1 MSFGPKIARYI
12 LGAIGPYILFSWL
25 LLSVVLFIQQAG
37 KFAEIFFSVNL
48 PWGLVWQLAAAL
60 LPSVIAFTCPMAVLV
75 GTIIG
80 LSRMQGDSELVAIRA
95 AGIGNLQI
103 VAPIAVLG
111 LGLSIFALIVNIY
124 GVPAAAGAV
133 RNIAIRAAILKLESP
148 IEPGTFNTELA
159 GFTIYA
165 GRGDTATGE
174 WRDLFIYAEDPKT
187 KDMRLITSNGGRID
201 STDEA
206 SELVLEQARAIT
218 LGKGT
223 EGEKITAENLGDI
236 RIAIRTRRS
245 ELIERLK
252 SAELSPQELGIGE
265 LVDYASAKDG
275 AERREAEVLV
285 QRRLLLSFA
294 PLIFAFLGA
303 GMVLRFNRGG
313 RGVGIF
319 LALVTLLGFYLL
331 SMVSEQF
338 ARAGTLPVISASL
351 LPLLGSIG
359 VIAWLFVSQRI
370 AGSGLRFDRLGEL
383 LPKGLFERKG
393 VQRSSILMDLTTGLR
408 DFDIFTNLLKYFGL
422 TLAFLSVLFFVFT
435 AFELWRFAAG
445 KHGGFA
451 LLGQYLFFLAPFV
464 FLQIAPSAAMLAIL
478 STYVIKSRQNEIVAW
493 IGSGQSIYRLLLPAV
508 IFTLFLG
515 ILLLILSDSVTPR
528 ANKLQ
533 EGLRRQLRE
542 TTTRVVTGGRVW
554 LVDQGR
560 VLSFSNNN
568 TASDNDAG
576 KAPDRAQTRTLS
588 DTFLLIRGE
597 EGTAQTLYRS
607 EKANWDGAELSA
619 EREWRSLA
627 VTGGGEIKQGTSAER
642 FALSIDPVLGTVRKP
657 SEMTLSEISQQSEVS
672 RAESEKRSLA
682 VAYHKRIGLLFLPAV
697 VALFTAPFAISL
709 GRKGKVVSVGY
720 AVAVWLVFM
729 GVSAMFDQLGLNGS
743 VPAWFAV
750 WAPML
755 FFAAAGLFLLSR
767 VRT

>member
-12 LGAIGPYILFSWL
+12 IGAIGPYILFSWL

-37 KFAEIFFSVNL
+37 KFSEIFFSVNL
-48 PWGLVWQLAAAL
+48 PSGLIWQLASAL

-103 VAPIAVLG
+103 VAPIALLG

-165 GRGDTATGE
+165 GGGDTETGE

-187 KDMRLITSNGGRID
+187 GDVRLITSSGGRID
-201 STDEA
+201 SSDEN
-206 SELVLEQARAIT
+206 SELVLEEARAIT
-218 LGKGT
+218 LGRGT
-223 EGEKITAENLGDI
+223 EGEKVTAENLGDI

-359 VIAWLFVSQRI
+359 VVIWLFASQRM
-370 AGSGLRFDRLGEL
+370 AGSGLRFERLGEL
-383 LPKGLFERKG
+383 MPKGIFERKG

-408 DFDIFTNLLKYFGL
+408 DFDIFSNLLKYFGI

-445 KHGGFA
+445 KAGGFA

-478 STYVIKSRQNEIVAW
+478 ATYVIKSRQNEIVAW
-493 IGSGQSIYRLLLPAV
+493 IGSGQSIYRLLLPAI

-515 ILLLILSDSVTPR
+515 VLLLLLSDNITPR

-533 EGLRRQLRE
+533 EDLRRQLRE
-542 TTTRVVTGGRVW
+542 TSTRVVAAGRVW
-554 LVDQGR
+554 VIDQDR
-560 VLSFSNNN
+560 VISFRNN
-568 TASDNDAG
+568 TDASDNALPEASDGNSTRSLPDAI
-576 KAPDRAQTRTLS
+576 
-588 DTFLLIRGE
+588 LLFRGN
-597 EGTAQTLYRS
+597 EGGEQTLYRTELAVWNGS
-607 EKANWDGAELSA
+607 ELSSTG
-619 EREWRSLA
+619 EWKVL
-627 VTGGGEIKQGTSAER
+627 EIGANGQIRQGSSAES
-642 FALSIDPVLGTVRKP
+642 FGLLIDPVLGTVRKP
-657 SEMTLSEISQQSEVS
+657 SEMTLFEISQQSEVS

-697 VALFTAPFAISL
+697 VAFFTAPFAISL

-755 FFAAAGLFLLSR
+755 IFAAAGLFLLSR

>member
-37 KFAEIFFSVNL
+37 KFYEIFFSVNL
-48 PWGLVWQLAAAL
+48 PSGLVWQLASAL

-80 LSRMQGDSELVAIRA
+80 LSRMQGDSELVAMRA
-95 AGIGNLQI
+95 AGIGNVQI
-103 VAPIAVLG
+103 VAPIALLG
-111 LGLSIFALIVNIY
+111 LGLSIFALVVNIY

-187 KDMRLITSNGGRID
+187 GDVRLITSSGGRID
-201 STDEA
+201 SSYEN
-206 SELVLEQARAIT
+206 SELVLEEARAIT

-223 EGEKITAENLGDI
+223 EGEKVTAENLGDI

-245 ELIERLK
+245 ELIERLN

-265 LVDYASAKDG
+265 LVDYASANDG

-331 SMVSEQF
+331 SMIAEQF
-338 ARAGTLPVISASL
+338 ARAGTLPVVSASL
-351 LPLLGSIG
+351 LPLLASIG
-359 VIAWLFVSQRI
+359 VVIWLFASQRM
-370 AGSGLRFDRLGEL
+370 AGSGLRFERLGEL
-383 LPKGLFERKG
+383 MPTGIFERKG

-408 DFDIFTNLLKYFGL
+408 DFDIFSNLLKYFGI

-445 KHGGFA
+445 KSGGFL
-451 LLGQYLFFLAPFV
+451 LLGKYLFFLAPFV

-478 STYVIKSRQNEIVAW
+478 ATYVIKSRQNEIVAW
-493 IGSGQSIYRLLLPAV
+493 IGSGQSIYRLLLPAI

-515 ILLLILSDSVTPR
+515 VLLLLLSDNITPR
-528 ANKLQ
+528 ANKIQ
-533 EGLRRQLRE
+533 EDLRRQLRE
-542 TTTRVVTGGRVW
+542 TSTRVVSAGRVW
-554 LVDQGR
+554 VIDQDR
-560 VLSFSNNN
+560 VISFRHN
-568 TASDNDAG
+568 TGASDNGVSEIYDGNSTRSLPDA
-576 KAPDRAQTRTLS
+576 
-588 DTFLLIRGE
+588 FLLVRGK
-597 EGTAQTLYRS
+597 EGGAQTLYRS
-607 EKANWDGAELSA
+607 DLANWNGSELSSQS
-619 EREWRSLA
+619 EWKIL
-627 VTGGGEIKQGTSAER
+627 EIGANGQIRQGSSAES
-642 FALSIDPVLGTVRKP
+642 FGLLVDPVLGTVRKP
-657 SEMTLSEISQQSEVS
+657 SEMTLSEISQQSGVS

-682 VAYHKRIGLLFLPAV
+682 VAYHKRIGLLFLPVV
-697 VALFTAPFAISL
+697 VAFFTAPFAISL

-729 GVSAMFDQLGLNGS
+729 GISAAFEQLGLNGS
-743 VPAWFAV
+743 IPALLSI

-755 FFAAAGLFLLSR
+755 LFAAAGLFLLSR